1 MTNGE
6 KYKSIDDRVY
16 AFRRYCAETTCPNC
30 CIKPY
35 VGARRVGY
43 VDRCILK
50 WLTLEVEEKDPLP
63 CPHCGG
69 NAKLFKTQQGG
80 ANDPDPDSSIFTEHG
95 AFVKCLGCGCKTE
108 VVWKDCDTP
117 NYIDTAIAIWNR
129 RVK

>member
-50 WLTLEVEEKDPLP
+50 WLALEAEEKPLP
-63 CPHCGG
+63 CPFCGAEAEIDSAIHHG
-69 NAKLFKTQQGG
+69 SYYYFVECKNCHM
-80 ANDPDPDSSIFTEHG
+80 SSIS
-95 AFVKCLGCGCKTE
+95 CLMKNE
-108 VVWKDCDTP
+108 
-117 NYIDTAIAIWNR
+117 AIAAWNR